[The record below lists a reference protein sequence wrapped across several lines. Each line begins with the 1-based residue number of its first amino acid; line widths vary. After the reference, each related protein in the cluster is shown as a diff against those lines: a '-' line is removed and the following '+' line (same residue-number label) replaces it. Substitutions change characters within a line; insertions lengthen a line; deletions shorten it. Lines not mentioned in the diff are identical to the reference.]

1 MKSYFPIF
9 KGFDWA
15 VEKLYKNIGVL
26 FVLFLFG
33 LAEYVIYI
41 STYFGYISGFQ
52 MVIISGLIV
61 LGLHVVITNAA
72 VKLYKNEHASIA
84 SFFSIKFSMIFTLIF
99 AYLIID
105 SPNLFR
111 ELFGNL
117 FPPNSD
123 ETIIITGIFLLLLI
137 IYNYMFP
144 VILDQD
150 MGLLRS
156 FKESGRISNGIRWK
170 LFGWLV
176 LVFLG
181 MLIAIGIWI
190 FLFAN
195 TGVGYLI
202 EFTGLPLFVVVVHM
216 VNVYVYF
223 ERKKIL

>member
-1 MKSYFPIF
+1 
-9 KGFDWA
+9 
-15 VEKLYKNIGVL
+15 
-26 FVLFLFG
+26 
-33 LAEYVIYI
+33 
-41 STYFGYISGFQ
+41 